1 MIAAIQFMHAC
12 CLHMSLCVCAFLNNI
27 QLHFHDAVPSC
38 VMPLDK
44 TVVRNIISIVVPVLA
59 QGCHRG
65 SLASIVVI
73 RCCRFHIVCRH
84 CLPSALHFRS
94 GLKRCAVEVLVIRIA
109 VSAFCPAA
117 TGGLIGAR

>member
-12 CLHMSLCVCAFLNNI
+12 CLHMSLCACAFLIII
-27 QLHFHDAVPSC
+27 QLHFHDAMPSC
-38 VMPLDK
+38 FMPLDI
-44 TVVRNIISIVVPVLA
+44 TVVRNIISIDVSVLA
-59 QGCHRG
+59 LGCHLG
-65 SLASIVVI
+65 DLDSLVV

-84 CLPSALHFRS
+84 CLPSASHFRS

-109 VSAFCPAA
+109 VFAFCPAA